1 MKKISFN
8 SHFATTYSVL
18 ISDNHSELYF
28 KYIRFGGKQNK
39 TTHQQNYTN
48 EATSQNL
55 FSLLICKFTLANPI
69 IAHSYPLQ
77 HTQTPFLPRKT
88 YI

>member
-28 KYIRFGGKQNK
+28 KYISFGGKQNK

-48 EATSQNL
+48 EATSQN
-55 FSLLICKFTLANPI
+55 
-69 IAHSYPLQ
+69 
-77 HTQTPFLPRKT
+77 
-88 YI
+88 